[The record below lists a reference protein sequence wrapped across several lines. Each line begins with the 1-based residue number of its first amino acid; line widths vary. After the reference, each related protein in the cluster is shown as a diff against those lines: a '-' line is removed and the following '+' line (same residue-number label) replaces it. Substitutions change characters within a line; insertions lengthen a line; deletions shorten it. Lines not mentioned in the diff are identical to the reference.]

1 MRWLRRPVHLTNNIN
16 NINPNIYRFLRQRGC
31 KQQLL
36 FRMKF
41 AQFALRR
48 LVSLIGSIARTR
60 QFGQLL
66 QKENETW
73 RNMPLQR
80 DSRALFWDGQQLLP
94 MPFLAFFYTPIP
106 WQHYMAIYFWRL
118 RLTEMLST
126 NTQSQIIINIRW
138 YMMSFL
144 KINKIF

>member
-1 MRWLRRPVHLTNNIN
+1 MRWLRRPIHLTN
-16 NINPNIYRFLRQRGC
+16 NINPNIYRFLRQRGVLTTIIISYEIRTIC
-31 KQQLL
+31 
-36 FRMKF
+36 FER
-41 AQFALRR
+41 
-48 LVSLIGSIARTR
+48 VSVANWNHSKDATVRSVTSERERNLTKHASTER
-60 QFGQLL
+60 QRSFVLGRSTTFT
-66 QKENETW
+66 NAI
-73 RNMPLQR
+73 P
-80 DSRALFWDGQQLLP
+80 SV
-94 MPFLAFFYTPIP
+94 FYAPIP

>member
-1 MRWLRRPVHLTNNIN
+1 MYFLQLLHLKMRWLRRPIHLTN

-66 QKENETW
+66 QKESETW

-80 DSRALFWDGQQLLP
+80 DSSFVLGRSTTFTNAIPSILLCSHSLTTLHGNLFLKATFNWNVVNKH
-94 MPFLAFFYTPIP
+94 PIP
-106 WQHYMAIYFWRL
+106 NYY
-118 RLTEMLST
+118 
-126 NTQSQIIINIRW
+126 
-138 YMMSFL
+138 
-144 KINKIF
+144 